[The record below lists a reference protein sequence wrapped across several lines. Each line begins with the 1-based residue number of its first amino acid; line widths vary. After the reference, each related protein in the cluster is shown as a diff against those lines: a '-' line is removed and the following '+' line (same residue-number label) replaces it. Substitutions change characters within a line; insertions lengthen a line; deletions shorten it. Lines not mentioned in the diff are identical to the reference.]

1 MAKQSELLCLIKQ
14 LKDVPEVI
22 RLGTPQVLHTGAI
35 QRILE
40 FGKGAIPLLTACLKQ
55 GEKPQIAQA
64 VYVLGELYAVS
75 TIPDLLALREQVQ
88 QIESKTP
95 WDYAILGQ
103 ITVALR
109 KLQHSNPPE
118 VQQR

>member
-1 MAKQSELLCLIKQ
+1 MAKQSKLLNLIEQ

-22 RLGTPQVLHTGAI
+22 RLGTPQVLHTGVI
-35 QRILE
+35 QRIFE

-55 GEKPQIAQA
+55 GEKHQVAQA
-64 VYVLGELYAVS
+64 VYVLGELHAIS
-75 TIPDLLALREQVQ
+75 TIPDLLALRERVQ

-103 ITVALR
+103 ITVTLQ